1 MKKILLT
8 SFVALQLL
16 CTALSYGQAPASWS
30 SAEILQQLNK
40 FKVLGS
46 VLYIA
51 AHPDDENTRLLTY
64 LSREMNYRTGYL
76 SLTRGDGGQNLIGDE
91 QGIEL
96 GLIRTQELLAAR
108 RVDGAEQFFTRAY
121 DFGFSKNPEET
132 FRFWDKDKVLA
143 DVVYVIRKFR
153 PDVIITRFPTTGEG
167 GHGHHTASAILAGE
181 AFELAGDPTKY
192 PEQLKYVQPWKPKRL
207 LWNTFNFGSANTI
220 SEDQFKIEVGQFNP
234 LLGKSYGEIAA
245 ESRSQHKSQGF
256 GVPRSRGEA
265 FEYFR
270 LIKGTAPTTSL
281 TDGVATDWSRVPGS
295 NQVVLQAETV
305 IRNFNPGK
313 PSASVPDLVELYK
326 MVQALQDPFWKE
338 VKLAELR
345 QLIAASA
352 ALWLDATT
360 SQPSVVPG
368 APLTIN
374 LALNKR
380 LSTAVKAGKISVGG
394 RDTLLNKTLEH
405 NVNVNL
411 PFNITVPADRE
422 TTQPYWLKRPMGA
435 GYFDVREQ
443 QLIGLPQN
451 GTAFK
456 ATVELEIAGLP
467 LTYQL
472 PVMYKYTDPVKGEI
486 YQPLQVVPP
495 ALVKTNPDVL
505 LFRKGVASS
514 AMVEVELTAD
524 ADIAAG
530 ALKMN
535 HTINGI
541 TQQFSALE
549 KPLSKGMS
557 ASFPFNFSNTSL
569 KNGDVSS
576 LKVFAS
582 NAKGE
587 RLDQDEVQIQYDHI
601 PVQHYFY
608 TDSVKVLNI
617 DLKTAGKKI
626 GYIPGAGDK
635 VVPALRQM
643 GYEVVLLKEEDL
655 QPAFLRSFDAVITGV
670 RAHNVH
676 AFLSNRYEALMDYV
690 KEGGNLIVQY
700 NTNNQIGPVRAKIG
714 PYPFAIT
721 RNRVTDETATVNFL
735 KKEHPVLNYPNA
747 ITSADF
753 EGWVQERGIYFADQ
767 LAPEYETVLSM
778 KDPGENEQKGSLI
791 IARHG
796 KGTFVYTGLVF
807 FRQLP
812 AGVPGAYRLLAN
824 IIALNQKKPF

>member
-8 SFVALQLL
+8 AIVAFQLL
-16 CTALSYGQAPASWS
+16 SGQQSFGQAPPSRS
-30 SAEILQQLNK
+30 SAEILQQLKKLNT
-40 FKVLGS
+40 LGS

-64 LSREMNYRTGYL
+64 LSKEMNYRTGYL

-181 AFELAGDPTKY
+181 AFEIAGDPSKY
-192 PEQLKYVQPWKPKRL
+192 PEQLKFVQPWKPKRL

-220 SEDQFKIEVGQFNP
+220 SEDQFKIEVGQYNP

-270 LIKGTAPTTSL
+270 LIKGTAPVQTL
-281 TDGVATDWSRVPGS
+281 TDGVVTNWGRVAGS
-295 NQVVLQAETV
+295 NHVVLQMETI
-305 IRNFNPGK
+305 IRNFNPAV
-313 PSASVPDLVELYK
+313 PSASVPDLVELYRL
-326 MVQALQDPFWKE
+326 VQALQDPFWKE

-368 APLTIN
+368 TPLTITVS
-374 LALNKR
+374 LNKR
-380 LSTAVKAGKISVGG
+380 LAAAVKAGKITVAGK
-394 RDTLLNKTLEH
+394 DTTLNAVLANNT
-405 NVNVNL
+405 NVNV
-411 PFNITVPADRE
+411 PFRITVPADRE

-456 ATVELEIAGLP
+456 ATVELEIEGLP
-467 LTYQL
+467 LTYEL

-495 ALVKTNPDVL
+495 VLVKTAPDVL
-505 LFRKGVASS
+505 LFRKGTPSS

-524 ADIAAG
+524 ADIPAG
-530 ALKMN
+530 SLKIN
-535 HTINGI
+535 HTTNGI
-541 TQQFSALE
+541 TQQFATLE

-569 KNGDVSS
+569 RNGDVSS

-587 RLDQDEVQIQYDHI
+587 QLNQDEVQIQYDHI

-608 TDSVKVLNI
+608 TDSVKILNI
-617 DLKTAGKKI
+617 DLKTVGKKI

-643 GYEVVLLKEEDL
+643 GYEVVILKEEDL
-655 QPAFLRSFDAVITGV
+655 QPTLLRSFDAVITGV

-700 NTNNQIGPVRAKIG
+700 NTNNQIGPVRTKVG
-714 PYPFAIT
+714 PYPFTIT
-721 RNRVTDETATVNFL
+721 RNRVTDETADVAFL
-735 KKEHPVLNYPNA
+735 KKDHPVLNHPNT
-747 ITSADF
+747 ITSKDF

-767 LAPEYETVLSM
+767 LAPEYETILSM
-778 KDPGENEQKGSLI
+778 KDPGEPANNGSLI
-791 IARHG
+791 VARYG

>member
-1 MKKILLT
+1 MKKILFT
-8 SFVALQLL
+8 PFIALQFL
-16 CTALSYGQAPASWS
+16 CTAVCFGQAPASWS

-270 LIKGTAPTTSL
+270 LIKGTAPNTSL
-281 TDGVATDWSRVPGS
+281 TDGVTTDWGRVPGS
-295 NQVVLQAETV
+295 NQVVLQTETV

-313 PSASVPDLVELYK
+313 PSASVPDLVDLYK

-338 VKLAELR
+338 VKQAELR

-360 SQPSVVPG
+360 SLPSVVPG
-368 APLTIN
+368 APLTITV
-374 LALNKR
+374 ALNKR
-380 LSTAVKAGKISVGG
+380 LPAAVKAGKISVAGK
-394 RDTLLNKTLEH
+394 DTVLNKTLEH

-411 PFNITVPADRE
+411 PFSIIVPADRE

-495 ALVKTNPDVL
+495 VLVKTNPDVL

-524 ADIAAG
+524 TDIAAG
-530 ALKMN
+530 TLKMN

-541 TQQFSALE
+541 TQQFAALE

-576 LKVFAS
+576 LKVSAS

-587 RLDQDEVQIQYDHI
+587 KLDQDEVQIQYDHI

-643 GYEVVLLKEEDL
+643 GYEVVVLKEEDL
-655 QPAFLRSFDAVITGV
+655 QPVLLRSFDAVITGV

-714 PYPFAIT
+714 PYPFTIT
-721 RNRVTDETATVNFL
+721 RNRVTDETATVNLL

-747 ITSADF
+747 ISSADF

>member
-8 SFVALQLL
+8 SFIALQFL
-16 CTALSYGQAPASWS
+16 CTAFCFGQAPASWS

-281 TDGVATDWSRVPGS
+281 TDGVTTDWGRVPGS
-295 NQVVLQAETV
+295 NQVLLQAETV

-313 PSASVPDLVELYK
+313 PSASVPDLVDLYK
-326 MVQALQDPFWKE
+326 MVQSLQDPFWKE

-360 SQPSVVPG
+360 SLPSVVPG
-368 APLTIN
+368 APLTITV
-374 LALNKR
+374 ALNKR
-380 LSTAVKAGKISVGG
+380 LPAAVKAGKISVAGK
-394 RDTLLNKTLEH
+394 DTVLNKTLEH
-405 NVNVNL
+405 NMNVNL
-411 PFNITVPADRE
+411 PFSITVPADRE

-443 QLIGLPQN
+443 QLIGMPQN

-530 ALKMN
+530 TLKMN

-541 TQQFSALE
+541 TQQFAALE

-587 RLDQDEVQIQYDHI
+587 KLDQDEVQIQYDHI

-643 GYEVVLLKEEDL
+643 RYEVVILKEEDL
-655 QPAFLRSFDAVITGV
+655 QPALLRSFDAVITGV

-714 PYPFAIT
+714 PYPFTIT
-721 RNRVTDETATVNFL
+721 RNRVTDETATVNLL

-812 AGVPGAYRLLAN
+812 AGVPGAYRLLSN